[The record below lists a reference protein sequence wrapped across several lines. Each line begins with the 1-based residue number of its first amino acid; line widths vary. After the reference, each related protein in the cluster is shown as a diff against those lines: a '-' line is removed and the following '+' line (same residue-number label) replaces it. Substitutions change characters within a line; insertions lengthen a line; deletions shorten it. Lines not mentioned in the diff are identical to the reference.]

1 MAIGL
6 KSLNA
11 PSPGGPVGLSFASL
25 GYSIAVLVARAFVTL
40 EAHCVQACPIIHVQ
54 GFRMHHLYYGIVL
67 VLLSASVL
75 AFAENT
81 RTKWD
86 GALVAGIGVGLI
98 ADEVGL
104 LILKV
109 SYWDPASLVIIGGI
123 GLALAAATVATALRT
138 GTDDFH
144 VLDRVDVLTA
154 FSVLLGLTGFL
165 FFDRPLRAFI
175 VASALGSWGLAII
188 LLSTAGRTH
197 ILRIRKGQLD
207 PPR

>member
-1 MAIGL
+1 M
-6 KSLNA
+6 
-11 PSPGGPVGLSFASL
+11 GLSFASL
-25 GYSIAVLVARAFVTL
+25 GYSIAVLVARAFVSL
-40 EAHCVQACPIIHVQ
+40 EAYCTQSCPVIHVQ

-67 VLLSASVL
+67 LLLSASFL

-98 ADEVGL
+98 ADEIGL

-109 SYWDPASLVIIGGI
+109 SYWDYASIISIGAI
-123 GLALAAATVATALRT
+123 GLALVLATMATAIRRGL
-138 GTDDFH
+138 DDFR
-144 VLDRVDVLTA
+144 VLDRYDLLTA

-165 FFDRPLRAFI
+165 YFDRPLRMFI
-175 VASALGSWGLAII
+175 VTAALGSWGLALL

-197 ILRIRKGQLD
+197 ILRIRNGQFD
-207 PPR
+207 HPR